1 MDNYDEKYGMSR
13 VLEPR
18 YVLPTSAWRLD
29 NRREISPKEMRI
41 SLKKI
46 HMESTNFKQLLLECG
61 ENEERLKDKI
71 IDIVMKRGKLH
82 NPMTETGGVAF
93 GTVETV
99 GSEFV
104 LPKDIKPGDNVICN
118 VSLASLP
125 LYISGIT
132 AIDPHYSQIDV
143 EGYAIVY
150 QGIRLIKMPDDVPVN
165 LTLYMLDQSGTLRT
179 AARMAEGASK
189 ILLVGSN
196 MMLNLVYGFALRSA
210 AGRQAEIVSLLDK
223 RTDLHLRGQEIEDLM
238 ASVFNEMHFV
248 DILKPIECM
257 KGFEEDS
264 MFDLSVNCA
273 DIPGSETINVL
284 AAKPDSTVIFANLI
298 NNYNIS
304 LYITEAVQ
312 KQLNIRCADGYSEG
326 YEDFDFAMARALAP
340 IFEKAEFHSLR
351 VEGRPGGYETSTR
364 GTDTKLLESIANVN
378 SQAEDFICESR
389 AMKGVLEEVASVSKY
404 DCNVF
409 ITGDTGVGK
418 EKVANIIQKNS
429 ARKLQPF
436 VKVNCAAISPN
447 LIESEFFGYEKGSF
461 TGASAGGKKGYFE
474 MADTGTI
481 FLDEVGELPLDIQA
495 KLLRV
500 IQDGE
505 FFRVGGITPVKTNV
519 RILCATNRDIEK
531 MVEEKSFRRDL
542 YYRLNVFPIRIPA
555 LSERRADIA
564 PLVRYFIRKYSEQYG
579 ISRDISDDALEYLS
593 RKEWPGNIRELENV
607 MQRLIINSR
616 NERILLFDVTRELNQ
631 DLFEHGGVQNEE
643 YKLTAGEEINL
654 TKLMESYEKGI
665 IQYACEKYGSTRKAA
680 KAIGISQTQLVR
692 KKNKYALEDIQK
704 EESGYMD
711 KELVNG
717 RWQRLGHRSGGS
729 RWQKP

>member
-1 MDNYDEKYGMSR
+1 
-13 VLEPR
+13 
-18 YVLPTSAWRLD
+18 
-29 NRREISPKEMRI
+29 
-41 SLKKI
+41 
-46 HMESTNFKQLLLECG
+46 
-61 ENEERLKDKI
+61 
-71 IDIVMKRGKLH
+71 
-82 NPMTETGGVAF
+82 
-93 GTVETV
+93 
-99 GSEFV
+99 
-104 LPKDIKPGDNVICN
+104 
-118 VSLASLP
+118 
-125 LYISGIT
+125 
-132 AIDPHYSQIDV
+132 
-143 EGYAIVY
+143 
-150 QGIRLIKMPDDVPVN
+150 
-165 LTLYMLDQSGTLRT
+165 
-179 AARMAEGASK
+179 
-189 ILLVGSN
+189 
-196 MMLNLVYGFALRSA
+196 
-210 AGRQAEIVSLLDK
+210 
-223 RTDLHLRGQEIEDLM
+223 
-238 ASVFNEMHFV
+238 
-248 DILKPIECM
+248 
-257 KGFEEDS
+257 
-264 MFDLSVNCA
+264 
-273 DIPGSETINVL
+273 
-284 AAKPDSTVIFANLI
+284 
-298 NNYNIS
+298 
-304 LYITEAVQ
+304 
-312 KQLNIRCADGYSEG
+312 
-326 YEDFDFAMARALAP
+326 
-340 IFEKAEFHSLR
+340 
-351 VEGRPGGYETSTR
+351 
-364 GTDTKLLESIANVN
+364 
-378 SQAEDFICESR
+378 
-389 AMKGVLEEVASVSKY
+389 
-404 DCNVF
+404 
-409 ITGDTGVGK
+409 
-418 EKVANIIQKNS
+418 
-429 ARKLQPF
+429 
-436 VKVNCAAISPN
+436 
-447 LIESEFFGYEKGSF
+447 
-461 TGASAGGKKGYFE
+461 